1 MNKFLAKA
9 FSFLFHPLLMPAIGI
24 LILFNAKTV
33 LNYLPFEA
41 KKIIFFI
48 VFISTT
54 ILPLTFIPFYYFQKI
69 IKTVF
74 LETKKERLIPFF
86 ITSVLYFFAY
96 FLLVRLG
103 SPTTINLFILAS
115 ACTVFLLFL
124 LTIKWKISAHMM
136 GIGGLTGTL
145 IAISFKLHINLEYFI
160 LAAIFVSG
168 VLGYSRMKLKSHNS
182 FEIYTGWLAG
192 LIIPAILI
200 LSY

>member
-1 MNKFLAKA
+1 MNKFLAKT

-24 LILFNAKTV
+24 LILLNANTF
-33 LNYLPFEA
+33 LSYLPFEA

-115 ACTVFLLFL
+115 ACTVFILFL
-124 LTIKWKISAHMM
+124 LTIKWKVSAHMI

-145 IAISFKLHINLEYFI
+145 IAISFKLQINLEFFI
-160 LAAIFVSG
+160 IAAIFVSG
-168 VLGYSRMKLKSHNS
+168 ILGYSRMKLKSHNA
-182 FEIYTGWLAG
+182 FEIYTGWLMG

>member
-1 MNKFLAKA
+1 MNKFLAKI

-74 LETKKERLIPFF
+74 LETKKERIIPFF

-115 ACTVFLLFL
+115 ACTVFILFL
-124 LTIKWKISAHMM
+124 LTIKWKVSAHMM

-145 IAISFKLHINLEYFI
+145 IAISFKLQINLEFFI
-160 LAAIFVSG
+160 IAAIFVSG
-168 VLGYSRMKLKSHNS
+168 ILGYSRMKLKSHNS
-182 FEIYTGWLAG
+182 FEIYTGWLMG

-200 LSY
+200 LTY